1 MYQLRKIEIHLRMV
15 PRTSNLLDSPPPQRV
30 VTIIRRGEERFSLR
44 ASLQVAPKGTGRT
57 G

>member
-1 MYQLRKIEIHLRMV
+1 MYQLRKIEIHLRI
-15 PRTSNLLDSPPPQRV
+15 PRTSNLLDSPPSQRV
-30 VTIIRRGEERFSLR
+30 VTITRRGEERFSLR